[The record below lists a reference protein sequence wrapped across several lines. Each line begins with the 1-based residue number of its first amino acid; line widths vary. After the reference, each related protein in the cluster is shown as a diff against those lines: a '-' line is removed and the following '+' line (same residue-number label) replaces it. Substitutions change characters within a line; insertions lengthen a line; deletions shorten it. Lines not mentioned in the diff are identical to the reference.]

1 MKRSLTLAKKF
12 VWLLREDVRSGKSP
26 SDLPDKNFATWW
38 LVRGRSEYPA
48 WSKLSQIERQLLQQL
63 VGTHLIAGV
72 KVPLSQAMQ
81 WVLQYRPDVLQ
92 NFTKDGK
99 SDLTRLVAWFYILG
113 IREHALEDMIDDRWR
128 DVLATSISCQQ
139 IAMEAG
145 ISSSNDSQL
154 TVDDSKTAKGEL
166 ALPLIMALTYLLM
179 DNKFHQ
185 SVPIHKID
193 GRARFI
199 QWFTS
204 EAIQKFSLMHLLS
217 DKLKAA
223 LNISKKEITKD
234 EKAKQLINQADNA
247 VRAIVNWQDKPFG
260 VNLFGFAKGELGI
273 GEDVRMA
280 ALCCEESGIPYQII
294 NIPLDSNVREGD
306 GFLAEQIKQ
315 SNGTAPY
322 AFNIFCMPAFDMAS
336 RYYLKR
342 GGIELEGHFNI
353 GWWPWELSVW
363 PKAWAP
369 AFEMVDEVWASSN
382 FTLGAYQKATTK
394 RTQLMPLA
402 VSVDRVMDLTR
413 KEFGLPEDKFLFL
426 FVFDFN
432 SHLERK
438 NPDAIIE
445 AFQLAFKKK
454 DNDNVGL
461 VFKVMNTN
469 SNDEKWK
476 KFIARCSLDK
486 RILIFDTTFSRNK
499 VLGLIKACDCYVSLH
514 RSEGFGRTIAEAM
527 ILNRQIIATNYSGN
541 KDYLNSKDSFLV
553 DTNLTEVKKGYQF
566 LESSDCA
573 LWANPKIS
581 IAASFMQDAIKN
593 KKDPY
598 IVQNRSCE
606 LISSK
611 YIGGLMHSHFYNNF
625 INKY

>member
-1 MKRSLTLAKKF
+1 MKHSLALAKKF
-12 VWLLREDVRSGKSP
+12 VWLLREDVRGGKSP

-48 WSKLSQIERQLLQQL
+48 WSKLSQMERQLLQQL
-63 VGTHLIAGV
+63 VGTHVIAGV

-113 IREHALEDMIDDRWR
+113 IRDHSLEDMIDDRWR

-145 ISSSNDSQL
+145 ILSSNDSQL
-154 TVDDSKTAKGEL
+154 RVDDSKTAKGEL

-179 DNKFHQ
+179 DDQFHQ
-185 SVPIHKID
+185 SVPIHKFD

-217 DKLKAA
+217 DKLIAV
-223 LNISKKEITKD
+223 LNITKKEIAKD
-234 EKAKQLINQADNA
+234 EKAKQLINQADIA

-260 VNLFGFAKGELGI
+260 ANLFGFAKGELGI

-315 SNGTAPY
+315 SDGTAPY

-342 GGIELEGHFNI
+342 GGLELDGHFNI

-382 FTLGAYQKATTK
+382 FTLEAYQKATTK

-461 VFKVMNTN
+461 VFKVMNTDGN
-469 SNDEKWK
+469 NEKWK
-476 KFIARCSLDK
+476 KFINKCNADRRISILDK
-486 RILIFDTTFSRNK
+486 TLSREK
-499 VLGLIKACDCYVSLH
+499 VLGLIKTCDCYVSLH
-514 RSEGFGRTIAEAM
+514 RSEGFGRTIAEAL
-527 ILNRQIIATNYSGN
+527 ILGKPVIATNYSGN
-541 KDYLNSKDSFLV
+541 TDFGQDLTYIKINFNLV
-553 DTNLTEVKKGYQF
+553 SAKNIYFFADISENYVWG
-566 LESSDCA
+566 D
-573 LWANPKIS
+573 ANIYD
-581 IAASFMQDAIKN
+581 ASNAMQIIIRNQNKLKN
-593 KKDPY
+593 KE
-598 IVQNRSCE
+598 I
-606 LISSK
+606 ISKFSEK
-611 YIGGLMHSHFYNNF
+611 NIHF
-625 INKY
+625 